1 MAEETKD
8 IPGGDKP
15 RDTKQAN
22 TDQVNESP
30 ADTGEKA
37 KAPVQAELGGT
48 VGADVPDK
56 AQPLPP
62 EAGTISPADE
72 IEAKIKSESPVG
84 EKLKTEAKVETALP
98 GVEKPSKTPTVE
110 GASEKG
116 EPSTP
121 QKAESARPQTGPA
134 SAKPDPPRA
143 AAGEKAAPPKAA
155 PPKAAPA
162 AGHKPAEG
170 AKAPPAKKGP
180 TITTEITGDPFI
192 DRIKK
197 RFGEAITEAVATL
210 GQQVI
215 RVKKESY
222 TELCRFLH
230 DDDEALF
237 DMCTDLTA
245 IHWPDRAGQEFDI
258 VVLLYSVA
266 KNRRLRIKAAIADGE
281 ACPSLT
287 SVWAGA
293 DWMEREVYDM
303 FGIRFE
309 GHPDL
314 RRILL
319 PPDWPGHPLRKEYPI
334 EYRDN
339 EWTDKHLE
347 YREIDYDT
355 SLIDVKYAERR

>member
-8 IPGGDKP
+8 IPDKP
-15 RDTKQAN
+15 RDADQSGA
-22 TDQVNESP
+22 DQVNGSSS
-30 ADTGEKA
+30 DNVEKA
-37 KAPVQAELGGT
+37 TKPVEASSSGT

-62 EAGTISPADE
+62 EAGTVSPADE
-72 IEAKIKSESPVG
+72 IESKTKSEIPAG
-84 EKLKTEAKVETALP
+84 EKLKTEAKIEAALP

-116 EPSTP
+116 EPATP
-121 QKAESARPQTGPA
+121 EKTAPARPQTGAA
-134 SAKPDPPRA
+134 SPKAAPPRA
-143 AAGEKAAPPKAA
+143 AAGEKPVPPKAT
-155 PPKAAPA
+155 PA

-170 AKAPPAKKGP
+170 AKAPPARKGP

-197 RFGEAITEAVATL
+197 HFPEAITEAIATL
-210 GQQVI
+210 GQQII
-215 RVKKESY
+215 RVKRESY
-222 TELCRFLH
+222 LELCRFLH

-258 VVLLYSVA
+258 VVLLYSVPN
-266 KNRRLRIKAAIADGE
+266 NRRLRVKVAIAEGE
-281 ACPSLT
+281 TCPSVT
-287 SVWAGA
+287 HVWTGA
-293 DWMEREVYDM
+293 DWMEREVFDM
-303 FGIRFE
+303 FGVRFE
-309 GHPDL
+309 GHNDL

-319 PPDWPGHPLRKEYPI
+319 PPDWPGHPLRKEYPV

-355 SLIDVKYAERR
+355 SLIDVKYTERR